1 VLDDGIERL
10 EERRFTQRRN
20 RIGRPPGFEQLGG
33 PSKRRPD
40 LR

>member
-10 EERRFTQRRN
+10 EERGITQRRN
-20 RIGRPPGFEQLGG
+20 RIGRPAGFEQLGG